1 MLTKYYWEEPPIAT
15 PLTGTDLFCVSRGS
29 NPGDPFNSC
38 TLSDV
43 LTYIG
48 NFTTDALPKWNAN
61 TNTPTLVDSTIG
73 ADGIIYLVEVAGT
86 TSLNGLNSWLV
97 GDYAIFSGGIWQR
110 FQSVEADRPQIIN
123 NKTFSATKILS
134 SSSINDVT
142 DATKEV
148 EFDLTGVGTGTITT
162 LKFEGGGYIAT
173 VPNAGANFTFAS
185 LALNETFSNKSI
197 SGLTN
202 TLSNIPNSSLL
213 NSSITINGTNVA
225 LGGSAT
231 IGAVTL
237 FPLTVSTGL
246 QYDSG
251 TTFDGSVAKTISIDN
266 TVVTLSAT
274 QVLTNKTLTNP
285 SITSVVNAGQ
295 VITFPTFTSSLAT
308 VGLAE
313 TLINKSM
320 SGASNTFTA
329 IGNSSLVNS
338 SITINGTS
346 VSLGGSTTVT
356 ASTTSALTVST
367 GLQLDS
373 GTTFNGATPK
383 TISIDSTVAT
393 LAGVQT
399 LSNKNIVSDN
409 TLLTLA
415 SDPTCN
421 VNFDLTGLVNPNIN
435 FTVAFNA
442 MADGSLANFV
452 EGLYDVV
459 GDNLVQSISNK
470 SIGLSTLSTS
480 SINNTDLVADNTYF
494 RASINAATR
503 AQFDLSA
510 MPGATVTNIRPSGT
524 ATATLPT
531 GTYTVAGLDLTQTI
545 QNKYIVPR
553 VSVHLTGVLG
563 LTTSFDV
570 FLINKT
576 IASATTVLAPGIAPA
591 LPAIFTIKDAK
602 GDAGTNNITVFPTAG
617 FTIDGAASFVMNSN
631 YQSITL
637 LWSGTNY
644 FII

>member
-48 NFTTDALPKWNAN
+48 NSTTDALPKWNAN
-61 TNTPTLVDSTIG
+61 TNTPTLVDSTVG
-73 ADGIIYLVEVAGT
+73 PDGIIYLVEVAGT
-86 TSLNGLNSWLV
+86 TSLDGLNNWLV
-97 GDYAIFSGGIWQR
+97 GDYAIFTGGVWTR
-110 FQSVEADRPQIIN
+110 FGSVEASRVQDLS
-123 NKTFSATKILS
+123 NKTLYSTKLIS
-134 SSSINDVT
+134 NCTIVDNADI
-142 DATKEV
+142 TKEV
-148 EFDLTGVGTGTITT
+148 QFDL
-162 LKFEGGGYIAT
+162 
-173 VPNAGANFTFAS
+173 NAMGAGNIFTFVFTGPVIGTMPSSGNFNFAS
-185 LALNETFSNKSI
+185 TQLAETFTNKSI

-266 TVVTLSAT
+266 TVVTLSGN

-295 VITFPTFTSSLAT
+295 VITFPAFTSSLAT

-338 SITINGTS
+338 SITINGVS

-356 ASTTSALTVST
+356 ASTTSPLTVST
-367 GLQLDS
+367 GLQLNS
-373 GTTFNGATPK
+373 GTTFDGGTPK
-383 TISIDSTVAT
+383 TISIDGTVAT
-393 LAGVQT
+393 LAGAQT

-459 GDNLVQSISNK
+459 GTTLVQSIANK

-480 SINNTDLVADNTYF
+480 SINNCDLVADNTYF
-494 RASINAATR
+494 RANFNPATR

-510 MPGATVTNIRPSGT
+510 MPGATVTNIKPSGT

-553 VSVHLTGVLG
+553 VSVHLTGVLS

-576 IASATTVLAPGIAPA
+576 IASATTVLAPGTAPA